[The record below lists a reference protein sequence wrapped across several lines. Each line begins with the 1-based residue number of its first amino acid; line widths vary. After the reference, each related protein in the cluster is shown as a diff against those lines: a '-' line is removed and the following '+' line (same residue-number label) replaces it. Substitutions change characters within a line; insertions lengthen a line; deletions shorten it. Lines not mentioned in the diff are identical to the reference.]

1 MSDTDTTDRTARQTD
16 PGLTSG
22 WTVRDY
28 LEHAALAVL
37 VVFAVVSAFQFYV
50 RATAAISAF
59 VSEAYRP
66 LFKALFNLAVVLLS
80 GAGAAL
86 LLERRIE
93 A

>member
-1 MSDTDTTDRTARQTD
+1 M
-16 PGLTSG
+16 
-22 WTVRDY
+22 
-28 LEHAALAVL
+28 
-37 VVFAVVSAFQFYV
+37 VFAVVSAFQFYV

>member
-1 MSDTDTTDRTARQTD
+1 MSDTDTTDGTARQTD
-16 PGLTSG
+16 PSLTSE

-37 VVFAVVSAFQFYV
+37 VVFAVLSAFQFYA

-59 VSEAYRP
+59 VSESYRP
-66 LFKALFNLAVVLLS
+66 LFQALFNLAVLLVC

>member
-1 MSDTDTTDRTARQTD
+1 MSDTDTADRTARPTD
-16 PGLTSG
+16 RSLTSG
-22 WTVRDY
+22 WNARDY

-37 VVFAVVSAFQFYV
+37 VVFAVVSAFQFYA

-59 VSEAYRP
+59 VSDAYRP
-66 LFKALFNLAVVLLS
+66 VFQALFNLAVLLVC